1 MDKLEEIKALVEQI
15 RQDRE
20 QLKLKDQLTERG
32 RGHLEVVALFE
43 EILNKCA

>member
-32 RGHLEVVALFE
+32 RGHLEVVALIE
-43 EILNKCA
+43 EILNK